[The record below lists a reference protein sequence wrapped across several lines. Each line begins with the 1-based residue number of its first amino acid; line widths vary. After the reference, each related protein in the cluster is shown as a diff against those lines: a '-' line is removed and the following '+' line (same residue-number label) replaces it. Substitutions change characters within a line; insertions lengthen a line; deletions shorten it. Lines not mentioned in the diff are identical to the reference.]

1 MMVFIHFFYFHKDI
15 DFHRWKRVLRDKKE
29 FSRLKNSSREKE
41 NILTNGYKYK
51 QMRGNRD
58 LIGGSR
64 GDTLVV

>member
-1 MMVFIHFFYFHKDI
+1 M
-15 DFHRWKRVLRDKKE
+15 KRVLRDKKE